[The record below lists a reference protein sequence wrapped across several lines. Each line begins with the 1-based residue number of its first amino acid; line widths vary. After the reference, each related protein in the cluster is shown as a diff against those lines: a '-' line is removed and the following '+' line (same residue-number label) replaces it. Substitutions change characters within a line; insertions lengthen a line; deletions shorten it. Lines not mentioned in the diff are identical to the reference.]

1 MQNDMREEIKA
12 YLERI
17 FSQAPCTQ
25 KAIEMKEAIL
35 ADVLEKYDDMVSEG
49 MPPEDAYGRAVGGIG
64 DLDKLIRDLRAE
76 QPSYKPP
83 HTPKQSPVS
92 APADEGRATR
102 RAVYKS
108 IKNALWIL
116 ILVCYFLI
124 SFGTDAWHITWL
136 IFLIGGAVENVL
148 RAIFDLM
155 GGI

>member
-83 HTPKQSPVS
+83 QTPQQQPVS
-92 APADEGRATR
+92 PPADGGRVTR

-108 IKNALWIL
+108 IKNALCIL
-116 ILVCYFLI
+116 ILVSYFLI

-136 IFLIGGAVENVL
+136 IFLIGGAAENVL